1 MPKGFDQLNYYEM
14 LDIKPDAAA
23 FEIRHAY
30 TAAQQVYQAGSLAS
44 YSFFSGDERREI
56 LSLIEQAY
64 QTLINEQARKNYNEE
79 LIRRGEL
86 DAETAASPAVKK
98 PVSIFDINHGS
109 SGMAALPGREALKD
123 KILHSESIGAVLSQK
138 EIYGLD
144 LKKIRM
150 ELGVEIEHIAQLTK
164 VRIDH
169 LKNIEEDNMARLP
182 APVFLKGFMK
192 SYLKCL
198 CLEPVDEITGRYM
211 DTVALIS
218 GK

>member
-1 MPKGFDQLNYYEM
+1 MPKSFDQLNYYEM
-14 LDIKPDAAA
+14 LDVKPDAAA

-30 TAAQQVYQAGSLAS
+30 NAAQQVYQTGSLAS

-64 QTLINEQARKNYNEE
+64 QTLINEQTRKRYNEE
-79 LIRRGEL
+79 LVRRGEL
-86 DAETAASPAVKK
+86 DASMECSPAAKK
-98 PVSIFDINHGS
+98 PVSVFDIHRGS
-109 SGMAALPGREALKD
+109 HSMMTLPGRDMLKH
-123 KILHSESIGAVLSQK
+123 KISQSESIGAILNQK
-138 EIYGLD
+138 DICGAD

-150 ELGVEIEHIAQLTK
+150 ELGVEIEHIAHMTK

-169 LKNIEEDNMARLP
+169 LRHIEEDNKACLP

-198 CLEPVDEITGRYM
+198 CLEPVDEISSRYM
-211 DTVALIS
+211 ETMARLPA
-218 GK
+218 G